1 MTGQGKN
8 HANICGEKGQ
18 GARETGECWAGW
30 WCGGVGG
37 DFLSHAEHQQ
47 LPMPQ
52 RRPRDVA
59 SRKPVQTMKCS
70 ELVARLLCGLRSAY
84 QTNQCSQ
91 VSSVGISCRRCSCRE
106 FAHATFFLR
115 KKKTFGRRYNALE
128 EGFRVDVEAA
138 RLPRLLYS
146 HPHLMRPHCIV
157 AYGMCDRSEPGA
169 SGARGIV
176 WQETLCDE
184 CAVGSE
190 KLAARA
196 WPTQDHTLTTHT
208 QHHTTKLRQ

>member
-1 MTGQGKN
+1 
-8 HANICGEKGQ
+8 
-18 GARETGECWAGW
+18 
-30 WCGGVGG
+30 
-37 DFLSHAEHQQ
+37 
-47 LPMPQ
+47 
-52 RRPRDVA
+52 
-59 SRKPVQTMKCS
+59 MKCS

-84 QTNQCSQ
+84 QPNAHKSA
-91 VSSVGISCRRCSCRE
+91 SSASPAGDAPAEKKSGVYEFSRHFLFSCE
-106 FAHATFFLR
+106 
-115 KKKTFGRRYNALE
+115 KKKTFGRRYDALE

-157 AYGMCDRSEPGA
+157 AYGMCDRGEPGA

-196 WPTQDHTLTTHT
+196 WPTQDHTLNTHA
-208 QHHTTKLRQ
+208 QHPATKLRQ